1 MRRNRSPHQ
10 TLIMSMLILASAAA
24 GFAAAPVK
32 FDKSQL
38 VGGALIKQYCPE
50 YPVEARAWHQTGKG
64 IFILN
69 INEKTGQVTSIKIQK
84 STGHRVLDV
93 SCLQALIE
101 WRFKPHLVT
110 KVWLPITF
118 SMSR

>member
-1 MRRNRSPHQ
+1 
-10 TLIMSMLILASAAA
+10 MLILASPAVGLAA
-24 GFAAAPVK
+24 GSVK

-38 VGGALIKQYCPE
+38 VGGELPKQYRPE
-50 YPVEARAWHQTGKG
+50 YPVEARAWHQTGTG
-64 IFILN
+64 IFVLN
-69 INEKTGQVTSIKIQK
+69 INEITGHVTSIKIQK
-84 STGHRVLDV
+84 STGHKVLDV
-93 SCLQALIE
+93 ACLQALIE